1 MTRFTRGFC
10 CFGFLASVLEFSGP
24 ASCQKSSFSSM
35 QGPGRREPD
44 GLALH
49 PSTATNTNGPKESTN
64 DEHFNL
70 LLQIQ
75 QLQDKCAYLAGG
87 TDGVQ
92 LAEVLM
98 EKEEE
103 CRMKDREI
111 AVLYEKVK
119 GTLGVV
125 AEMEKEKEVLKG
137 VMRQQESNILDLT
150 QQVRLISFHIIRPY
164 RRTRC
169 FKRASSFQRATIL
182 SSVFITVSISSD
194 PIPSLHFSFSHPLL
208 PPLLPSH
215 PPRSARSDAISPDPN
230 PLLLLPA
237 RKSPSSRFLFP
248 RVVPT
253 RRPQRPL
260 RKRPIQ
266 NGDARRRL

>member
-1 MTRFTRGFC
+1 
-10 CFGFLASVLEFSGP
+10 
-24 ASCQKSSFSSM
+24 M

-49 PSTATNTNGPKESTN
+49 PSTTTNTNGPKEFTN

-111 AVLYEKVK
+111 AVLHGKVE

-137 VMRQQESNILDLT
+137 VVRQQESNILDLT
-150 QQVRLISFHIIRPY
+150 QQVRLISSILFALIAARAVSL
-164 RRTRC
+164 C
-169 FKRASSFQRATIL
+169 ASSFQTATIL
-182 SSVFITVSISSD
+182 SSVFICLYLIR
-194 PIPSLHFSFSHPLL
+194 PHPLPSLFLL
-208 PPLLPSH
+208 PP
-215 PPRSARSDAISPDPN
+215 PP
-230 PLLLLPA
+230 
-237 RKSPSSRFLFP
+237 PSSSTLSSP
-248 RVVPT
+248 
-253 RRPQRPL
+253 
-260 RKRPIQ
+260 
-266 NGDARRRL
+266 